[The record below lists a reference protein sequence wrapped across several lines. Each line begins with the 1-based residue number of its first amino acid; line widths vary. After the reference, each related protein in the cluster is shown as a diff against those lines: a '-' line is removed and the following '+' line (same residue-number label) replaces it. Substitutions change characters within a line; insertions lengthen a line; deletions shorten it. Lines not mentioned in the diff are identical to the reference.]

1 MNHTQ
6 HIVSKPAGMRG
17 CVRFKFYLEDDVKI
31 NRGIQI
37 LMITPKEELVKIIGV
52 SK

>member
-1 MNHTQ
+1 
-6 HIVSKPAGMRG
+6 MRG
-17 CVRFKFYLEDDVKI
+17 CVRFKFYLEDVVKI

-37 LMITPKEELVKIIGV
+37 LMIAPKEELVKIIGV